1 MNAQARAAT
10 PAVAHVSTATTFFE
24 ERPVGPV
31 SATVPDVTV
40 YPDKACQTIEGF
52 GGAFNEKGWH
62 ALSVLGDAGRRDVLR
77 RLFDPIE
84 GLGLTICR
92 VPIGAS
98 DYALDRYSLN
108 ETAGDYTMRDFS
120 IERDR
125 AGLIPYVK
133 AAMGFQPK
141 LRLWA
146 SAWTPPTWMK
156 DNRAFDSG
164 TFLDD
169 PKMYDAYALYL
180 LRFIRAYRAEGLPVE
195 AVAVQNEPGTLTAY
209 PSCDWTAVQYLT
221 FIKRHLGPLF
231 GAEGL
236 ADAIMLGTF
245 NQPSLVN
252 HALTVLT
259 DPEARQLRRP
269 GRHAVVCAR
278 LRRSGQ
284 DGRPWPHD
292 LADRDRLRQL
302 ALAAGPRP
310 DRPQNDIVYAGFTW
324 RKMRDWLKAGVTV
337 YELWNMVLDPLGKSI
352 DARMPW
358 PQNCPITVDPTTGA
372 VRYTP
377 MFGAVGSFS
386 RYVPPG
392 LEEGGHG
399 GGLRR
404 RPRVPGPGR
413 TDHRGA
419 LQPEGRAAQ
428 RQRARSRR
436 QLRRGHARAELR
448 HARLERFLGVHSA
461 RRRERRLPQPVP
473 GNRQDGRGD
482 RRKGQRRPST
492 ASSPA
497 TRPFAATTRSAPT
510 RPTSSTPATTTS
522 ARRGCRTE

>member
-1 MNAQARAAT
+1 MNAQARAAA
-10 PAVAHVSTATTFFE
+10 PAVAYVSTAATFFE

-52 GGAFNEKGWH
+52 GGAFNEKGWQ

-77 RLFDPIE
+77 RLFDPID
-84 GLGLTICR
+84 GLGFTICR

-98 DYALDRYSLN
+98 DYALDRYTLN
-108 ETAGDYTMRDFS
+108 ETAGDHAMRDFS

-164 TFLDD
+164 TFLND

-180 LRFIRAYRAEGLPVE
+180 LKFIGAYRAEGLPVE
-195 AVAVQNEPGTLTAY
+195 AVAVQNEPGTLTSY

-221 FIKRHLGPLF
+221 FIKKHLGPLF

-259 DPEARQLRRP
+259 DPEARQLVSLAGMQWYALGIVDQVKTVAP
-269 GRHAVVCAR
+269 GLTIWQTETDCGNWFW
-278 LRRSGQ
+278 LPG
-284 DGRPWPHD
+284 HD
-292 LADRDRLRQL
+292 
-302 ALAAGPRP
+302 P
-310 DRPQNDIVYAGFTW
+310 DRPQNDILYAGFTW
-324 RKMRDWLKAGVTV
+324 EKMRDWLKAGVTV

-352 DARMPW
+352 DANMPW
-358 PQNCPITVDPTTGA
+358 PQNCPITVDPRTGA

-386 RYVPPG
+386 KYVPPG
-392 LEEGGHG
+392 SRRVVTEGGFG
-399 GGLRR
+399 DVLAFLD
-404 RPRVPGPGR
+404 PAGR
-413 TDHRGA
+413 IIVVLYNQKVAPLSVSVRARGA
-419 LQPEGRAAQ
+419 TCVVDMPAQ
-428 RQRARSRR
+428 SFAT
-436 QLRRGHARAELR
+436 LVL
-448 HARLERFLGVHSA
+448 SA
-461 RRRERRLPQPVP
+461 
-473 GNRQDGRGD
+473 
-482 RRKGQRRPST
+482 S
-492 ASSPA
+492 
-497 TRPFAATTRSAPT
+497 
-510 RPTSSTPATTTS
+510 
-522 ARRGCRTE
+522 